1 MKYKVLG
8 GRERERESVQT
19 RRVEKKGK
27 ERKGKVGGGGEKG
40 MANEKRTRG
49 EKRTGMNGKFE

>member
-8 GRERERESVQT
+8 GRERESLFRQGGLK
-19 RRVEKKGK
+19 RK
-27 ERKGKVGGGGEKG
+27 ERKGKERWGGEKG
-40 MANEKRTRG
+40 VANEKRTRG